1 MLPRMNMADPD
12 PAATPPAAA
21 PPGPAQLTIEHLPAD
36 PFAADARPPA
46 QRANLAVPTGC
57 PFLVSEGGG
66 WRLDVPARDHRCGAV
81 TPPAALSLEKQQRL
95 CLTDAHVACA
105 TYVASMSARDARLGI
120 PSDIRATR
128 WGLARTT
135 TVIEDS
141 GGVRARVLALLL
153 DRRRWPAIPAVILV
167 TTLVV
172 LAFSGLRGGG
182 ATPVATSLPTNAGP
196 TSGSSV
202 ATPTKAPV
210 RSEEPGGSD
219 TPSAE
224 PTTGPTVPP
233 TPRPT
238 AAASSAPIA
247 TFRTHTVQS
256 GDSLSGIASA
266 FGTTSRAIADLN
278 GIGVNATLHIGQV
291 LKIPN

>member
-1 MLPRMNMADPD
+1 MLPGMKMADPD
-12 PAATPPAAA
+12 QAATAAAA
-21 PPGPAQLTIEHLPAD
+21 PPGPARPTIDQGSLD
-36 PFAADARPPA
+36 PFAAAARPAAERINP
-46 QRANLAVPTGC
+46 AVPIGC
-57 PFLVSEGGG
+57 PFLVAEGGG
-66 WRLDVPARDHRCGAV
+66 WRLDVPVRDHRCGAV

-105 TYVASMSARDARLGI
+105 TYIASMSARGARLGI
-120 PSDIRATR
+120 PSGVRATR

-182 ATPVATSLPTNAGP
+182 ATPVATSLPTHPGP
-196 TSGSSV
+196 TSGSPV
-202 ATPTKAPV
+202 AAPTGAPV
-210 RSEEPGGSD
+210 VSEKPAGSD
-219 TPSAE
+219 APSTE
-224 PTTGPTVPP
+224 PTTAPTAQPTAPVASSGPT
-233 TPRPT
+233 
-238 AAASSAPIA
+238 A
-247 TFRTHTVQS
+247 TFRTYEVKS

-278 GIGVNATLHIGQV
+278 GISVNGTLHIGQV
-291 LKIPN
+291 VKIPNPGP